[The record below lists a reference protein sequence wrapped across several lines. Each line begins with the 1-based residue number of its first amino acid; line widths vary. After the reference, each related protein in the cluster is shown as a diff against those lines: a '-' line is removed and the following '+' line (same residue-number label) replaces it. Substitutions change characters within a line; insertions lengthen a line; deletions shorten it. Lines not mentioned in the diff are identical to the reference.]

1 MVTKLSTFLNS
12 NLSEGLDSGGV
23 TTLVNSG
30 NTSIPIDSGTTGNFV
45 KELAAGNGIS
55 LSGNAAHSATVTV
68 TADSS
73 QVAFLSSTQTLTN
86 KTINLSNNTLSTTL
100 SQLNSAISGNSVL
113 SASGEETAT
122 NKTLT
127 APIINL
133 SGSNI
138 SGTAG
143 ITGPG
148 AITQISTFG
157 LRDTTATTY
166 DTRLASTSSTS
177 LTANRTLTFDV
188 KNVDRTISLTG
199 NLSLGG
205 NFTTS
210 GAHATTITTT
220 GTTAVTLPTS
230 GTLISKDGSNNV
242 SSLGTVTATTFSGSG
257 ASLTNL
263 PAGQLT
269 GTIDSARLPDL
280 ATSDITSGTFDS
292 ARIPVMSI
300 GAGNITSGTIDSARI
315 PIMSIGAGNITSGTI
330 SDDRLPSSISSDI
343 TGNAATATALETA
356 RNIGGVSFDGT
367 GNINLPGVNTAGN
380 QNTSGT
386 AALATEVTATANNS
400 TNETVYLTFVD
411 GATGS
416 QGIETDTGLS
426 YNPSSGIVTATAFAG
441 DGSAL
446 TGLPASGLD
455 SALVLQLIDSDYVN
469 LTAGVS
475 TTRSNFVVGTAA
487 GSYNG
492 STTDFPVT
500 YTVGLVDVYLNG
512 IKMVV
517 GTDVTATNGTSVVLA
532 SAADIGM
539 TVEVVAYQSFG
550 VANHYTQTAADSRF
564 VNVTGDTMTGN
575 LDFDDNV
582 IARFG
587 NGNDLQVYHTGSS
600 SNIKENGTG
609 NLNIWG
615 DDIVFYNSAGSEVK
629 GKLLSNGATELY
641 HDNVKGINTTSGGA
655 EVTGTLDVS
664 GVVTGPTTD
673 TLLVINSSGT
683 TVKTIR
689 GV

>member
-475 TTRSNFVVGTAA
+475 TTRSNFVVGTSA

-641 HDNVKGINTTSGGA
+641 HDNVKRINTTSGGA

>member
-641 HDNVKGINTTSGGA
+641 HDNVKRINTTSGGA

>member
-1 MVTKLSTFLNS
+1 
-12 NLSEGLDSGGV
+12 
-23 TTLVNSG
+23 
-30 NTSIPIDSGTTGNFV
+30 
-45 KELAAGNGIS
+45 
-55 LSGNAAHSATVTV
+55 
-68 TADSS
+68 
-73 QVAFLSSTQTLTN
+73 
-86 KTINLSNNTLSTTL
+86 
-100 SQLNSAISGNSVL
+100 
-113 SASGEETAT
+113 
-122 NKTLT
+122 
-127 APIINL
+127 
-133 SGSNI
+133 
-138 SGTAG
+138 
-143 ITGPG
+143 
-148 AITQISTFG
+148 
-157 LRDTTATTY
+157 LRDTTSTTY
-166 DTRLASTSSTS
+166 DTRLRSNNNVNT
-177 LTANRTLTFDV
+177 LTADRTLTFDV
-188 KNVDRTISLTG
+188 RNADREIQ
-199 NLSLGG
+199 LGG
-205 NFTTS
+205 DIFLSGSFLTVGGDQLTFSTT
-210 GAHATTITTT
+210 A
-220 GTTAVTLPTS
+220 TTAVTLPTS

-269 GTIDSARLPDL
+269 GTIDSARVPIMSIG
-280 ATSDITSGTFDS
+280 TGNITSGTFDS
-292 ARIPVMSI
+292 ARIPIMSI
-300 GAGNITSGTIDSARI
+300 GTGNITSGVFDSARVPIMSIGTGNVTSGTFVDARIPSLAASKITSGTFDSARI
-315 PIMSIGAGNITSGTI
+315 PTI
-330 SDDRLPSSISSDI
+330 A
-343 TGNAATATALETA
+343 AATVAANVTTTANNSTNETVYPTFVDGATGTQGIETDTGLTYNPSTGTLTSTTFSGAL
-356 RNIGGVSFDGT
+356 
-367 GNINLPGVNTAGN
+367 
-380 QNTSGT
+380 SGT
-386 AALATEVTATANNS
+386 ATEATNVTATANNS

-411 GATGS
+411 GATGT

-426 YNPSSGIVTATAFAG
+426 YNPSSGIVTATAFSG

-475 TTRSNFVVGTAA
+475 TTRSNFVVGTSA

-575 LDFDDNV
+575 LDFDDDV

-587 NGNDLQVYHTGSS
+587 NGNDLQIYHTGSS

-641 HDNVKGINTTSGGA
+641 HDNVKRINTTSGGA